1 MKNKLESIA
10 TAITAFIVYLLVNVP
25 AYSQLAGFRKSVE
38 TAREYYGT
46 HDAGDIPVMDFLV
59 FVMIAGF
66 AIGVVW
72 RFFRKK

>member
-25 AYSQLAGFRKSVE
+25 AYSQLAGFRKSAE

-46 HDAGDIPVMDFLV
+46 HDAGDNPVMDFLV

-66 AIGVVW
+66 AIVVW